1 MHKVKLG
8 SKINAG
14 ASLYFPLTVH
24 REQKQDAIQ
33 SRRATTVMGGEREDG
48 ARLVVGRPSCPRATQ
63 AAAKAAGWASA
74 PGYKLSG
81 KQKGFL

>member
-48 ARLVVGRPSCPRATQ
+48 ARLVVGRPAELP
-63 AAAKAAGWASA
+63 ASN
-74 PGYKLSG
+74 SG
-81 KQKGFL
+81 GGKGGGMGFGSGL